1 MLQMRRCPGCSS
13 WILWSSL
20 KLPDYHWP
28 LRVDSCALEHPIP
41 QDGLA
46 SKMAQNWLV
55 SIRTFRPG
63 DVKISR
69 IYVYVYQ
76 LTVSKVAYTA
86 WRQARDAYAIGK
98 KLQGYL
104 YGDKSTKR
112 HPWTS
117 MHGFYAIMG
126 GFAFDTE
133 LTGQRIMPGGR
144 TRLTLTPRGIE
155 YREA

>member
-1 MLQMRRCPGCSS
+1 
-13 WILWSSL
+13 
-20 KLPDYHWP
+20 
-28 LRVDSCALEHPIP
+28 
-41 QDGLA
+41 
-46 SKMAQNWLV
+46 MAQNWL
-55 SIRTFRPG
+55 
-63 DVKISR
+63 
-69 IYVYVYQ
+69 
-76 LTVSKVAYTA
+76 VAYTA

-117 MHGFYAIMG
+117 MHGFYAVMG

-144 TRLTLTPRGIE
+144 TRLTHSTWNRVSRGMTRISSQI
-155 YREA
+155 